1 MTLSKTCIHICAK
14 IDMNIEN
21 LTLIKHQNLMILTSK
36 SLYETPN
43 SKPQYSDFHNNER
56 KINIQTPSLLLPNTP
71 PPLPQKNKK

>member
-1 MTLSKTCIHICAK
+1 M
-14 IDMNIEN
+14 
-21 LTLIKHQNLMILTSK
+21 KHQNLMILTSK